1 MEKPPPSSDYDQEI
15 SDIVESTNEKEEN
28 EAEVVEENPI

>member
-1 MEKPPPSSDYDQEI
+1 MEKPPPSSYYDQEI

>member
-1 MEKPPPSSDYDQEI
+1 MESDYDQEI
-15 SDIVESTNEKEEN
+15 SDIVELTNEKEEN